1 MAVKFK
7 KGNLWMNTLFKKKK
21 LPMAVFVAPTI
32 ILFGLI
38 IVIPL
43 IQSAVM
49 GFTEWDGINKAT
61 FTKNC

>member
-1 MAVKFK
+1 
-7 KGNLWMNTLFKKKK
+7 MNTLFKKKK

-49 GFTEWDGINKAT
+49 GFTEWD
-61 FTKNC
+61 